1 MTCSI
6 LSAIMAS
13 TKVVNWARKPGWR
26 IAAKDRFAGS
36 DGSTGAAIASL
47 IRETINLLRRAVRP
61 SMADQGSTAWLG
73 ATLSRFADRRLWRE
87 LARRSRTRPAQCPL
101 RDGGAQTGNIRKS

>member
-6 LSAIMAS
+6 LSAIIAS

-36 DGSTGAAIASL
+36 DGSTGAGIASV
-47 IRETINLLRRAVRP
+47 IRATINSLRRAVRP
-61 SMADQGSTAWLG
+61 SIADQGSTAWLG
-73 ATLSRFADRRLWRE
+73 ATLSRFADRRLWKE
-87 LARRSRTRPAQCPL
+87 VGKAFAHAAGAMPLA
-101 RDGGAQTGNIRKS
+101 